1 MVKDNISN
9 LINGLKNAGIS
20 GRDRMDFEYTKFNFS
35 VLDKLKEQGFV
46 ESVEVKE
53 KDPNKKILKI
63 TLKYE
68 DGKSVING
76 WKRVSKFSRRVYQG
90 FKDVNKVKSGYGIVL
105 LTTPNGILTGQQA
118 REAKVGGEVL
128 FEIW

>member
-20 GRDRMDFEYTKFNFS
+20 GRSTMDFEYTKFNFS
-35 VLDKLKEQGFV
+35 VLEKLKDQGFI
-46 ESVEVKE
+46 E
-53 KDPNKKILKI
+53 DLKIKGDEPKRTIKI

-68 DGKSVING
+68 DGKTVING

-90 FKDVNKVKSGYGIVL
+90 FKDINKVKSGYGIVL
-105 LTTPNGILTGQQA
+105 LTTPSGILTGQEA
-118 REAKVGGEVL
+118 REAKTGGEVL